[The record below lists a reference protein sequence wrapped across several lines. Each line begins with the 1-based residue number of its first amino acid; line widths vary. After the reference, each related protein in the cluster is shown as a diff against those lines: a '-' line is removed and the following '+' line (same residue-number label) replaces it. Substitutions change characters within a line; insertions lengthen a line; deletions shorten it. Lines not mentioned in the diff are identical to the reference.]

1 MGRRP
6 DLASDSLER
15 EDEIQLACQRSPETA
30 SIWTLVDSTPRS
42 ASLLTWSTGLMLVD
56 NLPRVSHRK
65 RQCWELRRGGEAIV
79 PAIHPPSRRLPKAS
93 HLLDS
98 IMVSHRTRVIASCRQ
113 MRHHIPPVAPPAV
126 VDRTQDMKR
135 R

>member
-56 NLPRVSHRK
+56 NLP
-65 RQCWELRRGGEAIV
+65 
-79 PAIHPPSRRLPKAS
+79 
-93 HLLDS
+93 
-98 IMVSHRTRVIASCRQ
+98 
-113 MRHHIPPVAPPAV
+113 
-126 VDRTQDMKR
+126 
-135 R
+135 